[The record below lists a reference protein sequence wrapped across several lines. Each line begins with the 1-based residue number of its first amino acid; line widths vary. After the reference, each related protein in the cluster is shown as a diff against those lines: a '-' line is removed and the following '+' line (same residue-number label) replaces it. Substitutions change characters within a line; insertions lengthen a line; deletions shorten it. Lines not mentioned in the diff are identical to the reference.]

1 MAEVLILVLEVI
13 GTIAFAISGATVA
26 IKNKLDLLGVI
37 ILGCMTAC
45 GGGMVRD
52 VMLGQIPSMFSNP
65 LYLLIA
71 FITSIF
77 VFLFF
82 YFFHHKNLHLNTFL
96 LVCDAL
102 GLGVFVAIGCQ
113 RTIDLGHTGILIVVF
128 MGVMTGVGGGII
140 RDVLVSNIPYILKKH
155 IYCVAAIL
163 GGLVFYLFYY
173 LQLSL
178 SLGSILCIGIVL
190 LIRIL
195 ASTFKWSLPKIKE
208 EEI

>member
-1 MAEVLILVLEVI
+1 MAEILILVLEVI

-45 GGGMVRD
+45 GGGMIRD
-52 VMLGQIPSMFSNP
+52 VMLGQIPAMFSNP

-71 FITSIF
+71 LITSIF

-96 LVCDAL
+96 LICDAL
-102 GLGVFVAIGCQ
+102 GLGVFVALGCQ
-113 RTIDLGHTGILIVVF
+113 KTIDLGHTSILIVVF

-173 LQLSL
+173 LNLSL
-178 SLGSILCIGIVL
+178 SLGSILCISIVL

-208 EEI
+208 E